1 MTCTPYLF
9 GVISKALLIVI
20 GGRRS
25 TWRRKEEEKILASVA
40 ENPSRSAG
48 LLQGTFSACLSV
60 AALHVGLHSVG

>member
-1 MTCTPYLF
+1 MHAISVWSDIKGTPDSF
-9 GVISKALLIVI
+9 WRVE
-20 GGRRS
+20 S